1 MFIENVYQKVQ
12 LLFVYQI
19 RKYVIYITINDSMLF
34 IVSVLIVAST
44 IHISGMKPYPLLV
57 LDTPKSLDMAANQS
71 ELSELK

>member
-1 MFIENVYQKVQ
+1 MTHK
-12 LLFVYQI
+12 
-19 RKYVIYITINDSMLF
+19 MLF